1 MMKPP
6 EASSIRRVLL
16 RVAVCLVG
24 ALIVAVALFIKGVFT
39 PQMFAIAVIIVAI
52 VAWAILTRLIQ
63 NAREHK
69 I

>member
-1 MMKPP
+1 MIKP
-6 EASSIRRVLL
+6 EVSGIRRILL

-24 ALIVAVALFIKGVFT
+24 ALIAAVVLLIKGIFT
-39 PQMFAIAVIIVAI
+39 PQMFGIAVIIVAI

-69 I
+69 T